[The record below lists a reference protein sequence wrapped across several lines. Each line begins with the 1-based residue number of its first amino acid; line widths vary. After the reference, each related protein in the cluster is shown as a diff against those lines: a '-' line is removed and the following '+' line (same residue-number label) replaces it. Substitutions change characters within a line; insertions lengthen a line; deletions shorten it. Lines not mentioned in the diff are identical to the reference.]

1 MYTDVHP
8 DIKSGQVMNTS
19 IVSITNL
26 RKNLFKIA
34 NMVVSSG
41 KEVEVEKE
49 GQRIM
54 KLVKITDDPKERA
67 KRLAKLL
74 PKLGGMWKDKP
85 QRELDELNEFFRGK
99 KEKEYMKSLG
109 KWSIKKRKS

>member
-1 MYTDVHP
+1 
-8 DIKSGQVMNTS
+8 MNTS
-19 IVSITNL
+19 IISITDL

-34 NMVVSSG
+34 DKVEREG

-49 GQRIM
+49 GKIIL
-54 KLVKITDDPKERA
+54 KLVKITDDPRERA

-74 PKLGGMWKDKP
+74 SKLSGMWKDRP
-85 QRELDELNEFFRGK
+85 QREFDELNEFFRGK

-109 KWSIKKRKS
+109 SWVRKGESQNKHIYGTCGCR